1 MGEFSWSKVFNP
13 ELKKR
18 WLYDYAASHSL
29 GTTLITIHTLLMNLA
44 PYEYEKGA
52 DVCTWDNPDYI
63 SSVMYEIS
71 PTTTNTRRR
80 LLSLLRSYVQWCLD
94 NNIPNTSAAI
104 FDLEFKESNPRT
116 FKSRSVTNPK
126 QLQAYL
132 RTVLG
137 DETRLCE
144 DLLRR
149 CYAWFAFSGIPIGKA
164 ADVRTSDVRLDRMEI
179 VYGGI
184 TYRLYYEGLSDI
196 RTACSSYWYERYV
209 GMHWSLF
216 QRTDNDTVLRGMSS
230 DTTPEQRERLL
241 NAGLTRCARLALLEK
256 KTDKRLTYRDIHRSG
271 VFYRVYEDEMAG
283 FPVDF
288 TAVIGLFG
296 INPPNANH
304 MRHVAGL
311 YRADYE
317 TWKATMK

>member
-52 DVCTWDNPDYI
+52 DVCVWDNPDYI

-132 RTVLG
+132 KTVLG

-164 ADVRTSDVRLDRMEI
+164 AD
-179 VYGGI
+179 G
-184 TYRLYYEGLSDI
+184 
-196 RTACSSYWYERYV
+196 W
-209 GMHWSLF
+209 
-216 QRTDNDTVLRGMSS
+216 
-230 DTTPEQRERLL
+230 
-241 NAGLTRCARLALLEK
+241 
-256 KTDKRLTYRDIHRSG
+256 RSCMG
-271 VFYRVYEDEMAG
+271 V
-283 FPVDF
+283 
-288 TAVIGLFG
+288 
-296 INPPNANH
+296 
-304 MRHVAGL
+304 
-311 YRADYE
+311 
-317 TWKATMK
+317 